1 MHTVRTIIIVAVVA
15 LLLAVRWM
23 PRLRKLKGSRQGTAA
38 STPKPARPPRIQN
51 RAWRVFS
58 SLTVASMK
66 MYFRN
71 RSALF
76 FTIFFPI
83 VLVAVFGLLSNSS
96 GTGSIKL
103 DVTNYSHSPLATA
116 YVKAVDNVSA
126 FKVTQTSQGYARGQ
140 LGNGKIDLQVV
151 VPKDFGVVHNG
162 RMTTS
167 DIQTYYNQARPGNG
181 QTAGLIL
188 GQIASGFN
196 NQLTHAPTVI
206 GLKSTGVKTN
216 NLGYIDFILPGILA
230 MTIMQLGIFSVA
242 FGFISFKTSGAL
254 RRIQATPI
262 NAANF
267 LVAQSITRY
276 IVGMLQIVLLAGL
289 GLIFFHLH
297 LLGSVFYLW
306 IVVSLGIGVFLAMGF
321 AVAGAAKDENQAAP
335 LAQLL
340 QLPQLFLSGIFFPR
354 EDFPHWLQT
363 VTNYF
368 PLTYLSDAMRSIFN
382 QNISFWALHTDIIGL
397 VAWGIIAYIIADRVF
412 SWE

>member
-1 MHTVRTIIIVAVVA
+1 MSTQTIILAAVA
-15 LLLAVRWM
+15 LVVVVRLGM
-23 PRLRKLKGSRQGTAA
+23 RLRKLQRRRARAQGAPVAAKSARQ
-38 STPKPARPPRIQN
+38 PLIKN
-51 RAWRVFS
+51 RSWRVLS

-76 FTIFFPI
+76 FTVFFPI
-83 VLVAVFGLLSNSS
+83 VLVAVFGLLSN
-96 GTGSIKL
+96 GNGDGSIKL
-103 DVTNYSHSPLATA
+103 DLTNYSHSQLASSYITA
-116 YVKAVDNVSA
+116 VKGVSA
-126 FKVTQTSQGYARGQ
+126 FKVVQTSESSARDQ
-140 LGNGKIDLQVV
+140 LGRGKIDLEVV
-151 VPKDFGVVHNG
+151 IPKDFGTLNNG
-162 RMTTS
+162 RPIPS
-167 DIQTYYNQARPGNG
+167 SIQTYFNQARPGNG
-181 QTAGLIL
+181 QTASLIL
-188 GQIASGFN
+188 GQVAAGFN
-196 NQLTHAPTVI
+196 QKLTGTPMII

-216 NLGYIDFILPGILA
+216 DLGYIDFILPGILA

-276 IVGMLQIVLLAGL
+276 IVGILQVTLLGGL
-289 GLIFFHLH
+289 GVGLFHLH
-297 LLGSVFYLW
+297 LLGNLFYLW
-306 IVVSLGIGVFLAMGF
+306 IVVTLGIGVFLAMGF

-354 EDFPHWLQT
+354 DAFPHWLQT

-382 QNISFWALHTDIIGL
+382 EGTSLWALKGDILGL
-397 VAWGIIAYIIADRVF
+397 VVWLVIAYLIADRLF

>member
-1 MHTVRTIIIVAVVA
+1 MSHANLIIYGVIAVIVAWR
-15 LLLAVRWM
+15 LLV
-23 PRLRKLKGSRQGTAA
+23 RLRPAPKAA
-38 STPKPARPPRIQN
+38 TKT
-51 RAWRVFS
+51 RAPIIKNQQYRLLR
-58 SLTVASMK
+58 SLTVASIK

-83 VLVAVFGLLSNSS
+83 VLVSVFGLLSNGS
-96 GTGSIKL
+96 GNGSIKL
-103 DVTNYSHSPLATA
+103 TITDYANNQLSHSYIAA
-116 YVKAVDNVSA
+116 VKNVSA
-126 FKVTQTSQGYARGQ
+126 FKVTQESQGSARDS
-140 LGNGKIDLQVV
+140 LGKGTTDLEVV
-151 VPKDFGVVHNG
+151 IPKQFGMVG
-162 RMTTS
+162 RTGLAPA

-181 QTAGLIL
+181 QSASLIL

-196 NQLTHAPTVI
+196 NSVTHTPTII
-206 GLKSTGVKTN
+206 GLKSTGVQTN

-276 IVGMLQIVLLAGL
+276 IVGILQISLLGGL
-289 GLIFFHLH
+289 GVVFFHLH
-297 LLGSVFYLW
+297 LLGSILNLW
-306 IVVSLGIGVFLAMGF
+306 VITTLGIAVFLAMGF
-321 AVAGAAKDENQAAP
+321 AVAGQAKDENQAAP

-354 EDFPHWLQT
+354 DAFPHWLKV
-363 VTNYF
+363 VTDYF
-368 PLTYLSDAMRSIFN
+368 PLTFLSDGMRSIFN
-382 QNISFWALHTDIIGL
+382 EGASLWTLRGDLLGL
-397 VAWGIIAYIIADRVF
+397 VVWLVVAYVIADRVF

>member
-1 MHTVRTIIIVAVVA
+1 MSRTTTAIYIVIALIIVWRLFV
-15 LLLAVRWM
+15 
-23 PRLRKLKGSRQGTAA
+23 RLRPAPKAA
-38 STPKPARPPRIQN
+38 AKT
-51 RAWRVFS
+51 RAPIIRNQHYRLLR

-76 FTIFFPI
+76 FTVFFPI
-83 VLVAVFGLLSNSS
+83 VLVSVFGLLSN
-96 GTGSIKL
+96 GNGNGSIKL
-103 DVTNYSHSPLATA
+103 TLTNYSSTQLSKS
-116 YVKAVDNVSA
+116 YVEAIKKVPAFSVDQTNEGDARDQLSKG
-126 FKVTQTSQGYARGQ
+126 KV
-140 LGNGKIDLQVV
+140 DLEVV
-151 VPKDFGVVHNG
+151 IPKDFGAVSAGHLAP
-162 RMTTS
+162 TA
-167 DIQTYYNQARPGNG
+167 IQTYYNQARPGNG
-181 QTAGLIL
+181 QSASLIL

-196 NQLTHAPTVI
+196 NSVTHTPTVI
-206 GLKSTGVKTN
+206 GLKSTGVQTN

-276 IVGMLQIVLLAGL
+276 IVGILQIALLGGL
-289 GLIFFHLH
+289 GVVFFHLH
-297 LLGSVFYLW
+297 LLGSVFNLFV
-306 IVVSLGIGVFLAMGF
+306 ITTLGIAVFLAMGF
-321 AVAGAAKDENQAAP
+321 AVAGQAKDENQAAP

-354 EDFPHWLQT
+354 DAFPHWLKV
-363 VTNYF
+363 VTDYF
-368 PLTYLSDAMRSIFN
+368 PLTYLSDGMRSIFN
-382 QNISFWALHTDIIGL
+382 EGASLWTLRGDLLGL
-397 VAWGIIAYIIADRVF
+397 VVWLVIAYFIADRVF